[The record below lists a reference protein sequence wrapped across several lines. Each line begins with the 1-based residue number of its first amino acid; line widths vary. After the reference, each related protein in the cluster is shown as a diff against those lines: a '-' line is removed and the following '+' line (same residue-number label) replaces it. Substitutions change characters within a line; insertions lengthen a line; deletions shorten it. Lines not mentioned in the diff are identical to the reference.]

1 MMSFPIVLMTG
12 SFTIPHNS
20 IWLYS
25 GCLEKSKYRV
35 SIFLKSAGTA
45 SNNVR
50 NELGEYT
57 NVIET
62 TLRVCNAHDT
72 VQPIDQS
79 KTARMVVSNRTKRQ
93 VQSKFST

>member
-1 MMSFPIVLMTG
+1 M
-12 SFTIPHNS
+12 
-20 IWLYS
+20 
-25 GCLEKSKYRV
+25 
-35 SIFLKSAGTA
+35 A

-62 TLRVCNAHDT
+62 PLRVCNAHDT

-79 KTARMVVSNRTKRQ
+79 KTARMVVPNRMKRQ
-93 VQSKFST
+93 VQSKFSI